1 MKNRGKGVGE
11 LATTMLV
18 ATVALGSAL
27 MMTPSLT
34 FAALETY
41 KLDSEHTTIGFRVS
55 HLVFSKVPGRFNK
68 FEGTIVLDPGD
79 LSKGTVEVTID
90 AASIDTNEPAR
101 DKHLKSDAFFDVDTY
116 PKITF
121 RSTHVKPVSQTK
133 LQIQGNLTIHG
144 VTKPATLDVDVL
156 GFGPD
161 GYGAYRAGFEARTR
175 INRQDFDVSWND
187 VVEGG
192 GLMVGNDVDINLS
205 IEAIRQKAP
214 QPATQTSR

>member
-41 KLDSEHTTIGFRVS
+41 KLDPEHTTIGFRVS

-79 LSKGTVEVTID
+79 LSKGTVE
-90 AASIDTNEPAR
+90 ARSMRQASTPTSR
-101 DKHLKSDAFFDVDTY
+101 
-116 PKITF
+116 
-121 RSTHVKPVSQTK
+121 
-133 LQIQGNLTIHG
+133 
-144 VTKPATLDVDVL
+144 PAT
-156 GFGPD
+156 
-161 GYGAYRAGFEARTR
+161 
-175 INRQDFDVSWND
+175 
-187 VVEGG
+187 
-192 GLMVGNDVDINLS
+192 S
-205 IEAIRQKAP
+205 I
-214 QPATQTSR
+214 